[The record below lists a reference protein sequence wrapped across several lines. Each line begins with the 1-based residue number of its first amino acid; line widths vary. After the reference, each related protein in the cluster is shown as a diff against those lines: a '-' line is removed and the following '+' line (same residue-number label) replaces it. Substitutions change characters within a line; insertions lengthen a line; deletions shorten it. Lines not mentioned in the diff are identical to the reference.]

1 MVRSKSF
8 IAVPPGATIKDQL
21 ADRGMSQKEFA
32 ARMNMS
38 TKHISKLV
46 NGEVQLTP
54 EVSIRLETVLGIS
67 AKFWNNLE
75 ALYREDLAR
84 VEAENSMDEDIE
96 IARQFPYSEMAA
108 YGWIPKTREAKE
120 KVLYLRKYF
129 EIVQLSLLGNEQITK
144 IACRRLA
151 VTNKSDLALMAWSQ
165 EAKIKARDINVQP
178 INVKGLTKSLKEF
191 RGMTTMKTNVFCPK
205 LKRVL
210 ADNGIALVF
219 LPHLKGSF
227 LQGATFTDSNK
238 IVVGLTARGRD
249 ADKFWFSFF
258 HEMAHIILGHI
269 NNTDGTT
276 EQDENDADTW
286 AGDVLIPR
294 DSYKEFLAKGDF
306 SDYSICEFAGS
317 QGIAPGIVVGR
328 LQNDEIIGHNMY
340 NELKEH
346 YVIAG

>member
-1 MVRSKSF
+1 
-8 IAVPPGATIKDQL
+8 
-21 ADRGMSQKEFA
+21 MSQKEFA

-54 EVSIRLETVLGIS
+54 DVSIRLETVLGIS

-151 VTNKSDLALMAWSQ
+151 ITNKSDLALMAWSQ
-165 EAKIKARDINVQP
+165 EAKIMARDIKVEP

-191 RGMTTMKTNVFCPK
+191 RSMTNMKANVFCPK

-227 LQGATFTDSNK
+227 LQGATFMDGNK

-276 EQDENDADTW
+276 EQDEHDADTW
-286 AGDVLIPR
+286 AGDILIPK
-294 DSYKEFLAKGDF
+294 DSYEEFLAKGDF

-340 NELKEH
+340 NVLKEH